1 MSKNFPF
8 YHQLDAMDCG
18 PTCLRMVAKHY
29 GKHYSLETLRR
40 KSFIGREGVSMLG
53 ISTAAESI
61 GFRTI
66 GVHISFEQLAEAPM
80 PCIVHWKQNHF
91 VVVYDI
97 KIRKNRGN
105 PVVETRHGTSLQIP
119 PEGTVYVAD
128 PAQGLIK
135 FTVQEF
141 LSGWLSTKTEGQ
153 DEGVALLLEP
163 TPDFY
168 NAEDEKQDKTK
179 LSFVLQYLRPYKKL
193 IVQLF
198 LGMLLGTLLQLIF
211 PFLTQTIV
219 DYGIGNNNLSFVV
232 VILIAQLTLYVA
244 QTAVEF
250 IRSWILLHISTRINI
265 SIISD
270 FLIKLMKLP
279 ITFFDTKMIGDIMQR
294 IGDHS
299 RIEAFLTSSTLNT
312 LFSFVNLIVFSIV
325 LALYNLKLFTVFLV
339 ASILYV
345 LWITVFLKKRKELDY
360 KRFAQASAEQSNL
373 YQLITG
379 MQEIK
384 LNNCEKQKRW
394 EWENIQAKLF
404 RVSIKGLALSQ
415 YQQSGAFFI
424 NETKNILISFVSA
437 AAVIKG
443 DMTLGMMTAVQ
454 YIIGQ
459 LNAPINQMIGF
470 IQSAQDAKISLERL
484 GEIHN
489 REDEGS
495 QCTMYNEQCTMI
507 GDMSNPD
514 CVETCHGASLQME
527 NITFRYDEL
536 SDNVLENI
544 TLEIPAG
551 KVTAIVGMSGSG
563 KTTIVKLLLGFYP
576 PKKGEILAGGTN
588 LKNMRP
594 SDWRARCGAVMQD
607 GFIFSDTIARNIA
620 VGEEH
625 IDGQRLLNAVRIANI
640 EEMIDALPL
649 GYNTKIG
656 QEGKGISQGQRQRI
670 LIARAVYKNPDFL
683 FFDEATNAL
692 DANNEKVIME
702 NLQQF
707 FKGRTVVVV
716 AHRLSTV
723 KNADQIVVLNHGRIV
738 EVGTHEQLTALRGEY
753 FELVRNQLGMGS

>member
-1 MSKNFPF
+1 M
-8 YHQLDAMDCG
+8 
-18 PTCLRMVAKHY
+18 
-29 GKHYSLETLRR
+29 ETLRQR
-40 KSFIGREGVSMLG
+40 CHIGREGVSLLG

-66 GVHISFEQLAEAPM
+66 GVHISFEQLAEAPL

-91 VVVYDI
+91 VVVYKIQCTMNNVQCTKGDI
-97 KIRKNRGN
+97 PK
-105 PVVETRHGTSLQIP
+105 
-119 PEGTVYVAD
+119 GTVYVAD

-135 FTVQEF
+135 FSVQEF
-141 LSGWLSTKTEGQ
+141 LSGWLSTKTEGK
-153 DEGVALLLEP
+153 DEGVALLLET

-168 NAEDEKQDKTK
+168 NAEGEKQDKTK

-211 PFLTQTIV
+211 PFLTQSIV

-279 ITFFDTKMIGDIMQR
+279 IAFFDTKMIGDIMQR

-325 LALYNLKLFTVFLV
+325 LALYSLKLFAVFLI
-339 ASILYV
+339 ASALYV
-345 LWITVFLKKRKELDY
+345 LWITIFLKKRKELDY

-415 YQQSGAFFI
+415 FQQSGAFFI

-489 REDEGS
+489 REDVGS

-514 CVETCHGASLQME
+514 VVGTYRIRPMDLRME

-536 SDNVLENI
+536 SDNVLEDI

-576 PKKGEILAGGTN
+576 PKKGEILTGGMN
-588 LKNMRP
+588 LKNIRP

-620 VGEEH
+620 VGEER
-625 IDGQRLLNAVRIANI
+625 IDGQRLLNAVRVANI
-640 EEMIDALPL
+640 EEMIDGLPL
-649 GYNTKIG
+649 GYNSKIG

-738 EVGTHEQLTALRGEY
+738 EVGTHEQLTSLRGEY
-753 FELVRNQLGMGS
+753 FELVRNQLEMGGG